1 MKVILFTEKNSPYGI
16 EFLKRIH
23 EHEKVSS
30 VMLVTRE
37 SLMPFN
43 YYQYDNQLYDIKEIV
58 KELNVKHIEQDDL
71 KNQDFLKVIKQFD
84 PDLIVIGN
92 FQKKLNSELCNLA
105 KKGALNFHPS
115 PLPRYAGL
123 APFFW
128 MAMNSERLG
137 GVSCCR
143 VADII
148 DGGDIIDQY
157 AIALN
162 GNENSYQI
170 RECHFQKAYQ
180 LLDKILY
187 DAFDDCLVPTT
198 QTSENRTYYSAP
210 TEDLLQINW
219 SDTTQRILQIIR
231 AASPLPGAMVTLGNN
246 KTIHITDAD
255 EFFLIQEVASPGT
268 IKYHNEYPIIATSDG
283 WLRVKSLSSVGSQL
297 IV

>member
-105 KKGALNFHPS
+105 KERCVKFSSKPS
-115 PLPRYAGL
+115 TSL
-123 APFFW
+123 
-128 MAMNSERLG
+128 
-137 GVSCCR
+137 CR
-143 VADII
+143 IGSLFL
-148 DGGDIIDQY
+148 DGY
-157 AIALN
+157 
-162 GNENSYQI
+162 E
-170 RECHFQKAYQ
+170 
-180 LLDKILY
+180 
-187 DAFDDCLVPTT
+187 
-198 QTSENRTYYSAP
+198 
-210 TEDLLQINW
+210 
-219 SDTTQRILQIIR
+219 
-231 AASPLPGAMVTLGNN
+231 
-246 KTIHITDAD
+246 
-255 EFFLIQEVASPGT
+255 
-268 IKYHNEYPIIATSDG
+268 
-283 WLRVKSLSSVGSQL
+283 
-297 IV
+297 